1 VQAFRVKERPLRAY
15 AKLTSRLREEKLL
28 LGLLLAAPPLW
39 VASQLPAAALPTL
52 VDWSTIAALAG
63 LMILSRALEDSGY
76 LSRAGRWVLLQ
87 LSGERSLAVFLVLF
101 AAALSTV
108 ITNDVALFISVPLT
122 LSLRLMAQLPL
133 ARLVVF
139 QALAVNAGSALS
151 PIGNP
156 QNLYLWQQSGM
167 GFLEFARMMAPLTAS
182 LMLLILIAIP
192 LAFRARPLLLADVG
206 AHPAGDARLLWA
218 LPAYLPFIA
227 LIEAG
232 HAVPAALATLAL
244 FLLLRPRLLAGVD
257 WPLLL
262 VFVLMFIDL
271 GLLARLPLLVDSFSR
286 LPETSMAVYLASA
299 GLSQLISNVP
309 AAIFLA
315 EFSSDWRALAWG
327 VSVGGFGLAIGSMA
341 NLIALRLARE
351 PGIWIDFHRW
361 SVPMLVAAVLVGW
374 WLIR

>member
-1 VQAFRVKERPLRAY
+1 MQQ
-15 AKLTSRLREEKLL
+15 EKLL
-28 LGLLLAAPPLW
+28 LCLLLA
-39 VASQLPAAALPTL
+39 LPALCWLSPLPARELPGL
-52 VDWSTIAALAG
+52 VHWPTIAALAG
-63 LMILSRALEDSGY
+63 FMVLSKALEDSGY
-76 LSRAGRWVLLQ
+76 LFRAGHMALLK
-87 LSGERSLAVFLVLF
+87 LSGERSLALFLVLF
-101 AAALSTV
+101 AATLSTL

-122 LSLRLMAQLPL
+122 LGLGLIAKLPL

-167 GFLEFARMMAPLTAS
+167 GFFEFGLMMAPLSGA
-182 LMLLILIAIP
+182 LMVLLMACIP
-192 LAFRARPLLLADVG
+192 LAFRPRPLLLADVG
-206 AHPAGDARLLWA
+206 ATRASDSRLLWA

-227 LIEAG
+227 LVETG
-232 HAVPAALATLAL
+232 HAVPAALATIAL

-257 WPLLL
+257 WLLLL

-271 GLLARLPLLVDSFSR
+271 GLLARWPPLVAQFGQLEDAATPIYLVG
-286 LPETSMAVYLASA
+286 V

-351 PGIWIDFHRW
+351 PGIWLDFHRW
-361 SVPMLVAAVLVGW
+361 SLPLLLAAAGLGW
-374 WLIR
+374 LLLH